1 MKIKKGLFRESSLEN
16 ILTSQLNFSV
26 TKNMQKMVFPHQKG
40 PLIEE
45 DLVVVEMKELAEG
58 RTNLLKE
65 NAIYFKI
72 TS

>member
-1 MKIKKGLFRESSLEN
+1 
-16 ILTSQLNFSV
+16 
-26 TKNMQKMVFPHQKG
+26 MQKMVFPHQKG
-40 PLIEE
+40 RLIEE
-45 DLVVVEMKELAEG
+45 DLVVVEMKDLAEG

>member
-40 PLIEE
+40 RLIEE
-45 DLVVVEMKELAEG
+45 DLVVVEMKDLAEG
-58 RTNLLKE
+58 RMNLLKE